1 MCDNHD
7 KIIAQTELIRAIQD
21 NNTNSTEY
29 RY

>member
-7 KIIAQTELIRAIQD
+7 EIITQTELIRAIQD